1 MKRRSATE
9 ARNNFGG
16 IIEEACHSGNP
27 IIIERRNKPLVAI
40 VPIGET
46 DQSDMKDN
54 LEIPVFHLGS
64 VKESLTRSNI
74 YGEDG
79 R

>member
-16 IIEEACHSGNP
+16 IIEEVCHSGNP
-27 IIIERRNKPLVAI
+27 IIAI

-46 DQSDMKDN
+46 DQSDIKDN